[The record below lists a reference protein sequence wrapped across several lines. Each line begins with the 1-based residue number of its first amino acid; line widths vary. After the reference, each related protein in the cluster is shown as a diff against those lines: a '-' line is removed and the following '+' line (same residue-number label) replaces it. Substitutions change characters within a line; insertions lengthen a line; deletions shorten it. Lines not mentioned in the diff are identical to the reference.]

1 MEQGFDEEH
10 YHSVHL
16 YEENQSFTTR
26 EKLAIE
32 YAECFALDHKAIND
46 EFFIRLKEHFSDE
59 EILELTITIGF
70 CVGMGR
76 SLTAAL
82 EQIIKKG
89 GNMGAKEI
97 KIKLWHIH
105 T

>member
-32 YAECFALDHKAIND
+32 YAECFALDHKAITTSFLFD
-46 EFFIRLKEHFSDE
+46 
-59 EILELTITIGF
+59 
-70 CVGMGR
+70 
-76 SLTAAL
+76 
-82 EQIIKKG
+82 
-89 GNMGAKEI
+89 
-97 KIKLWHIH
+97 
-105 T
+105 

>member
-1 MEQGFDEEH
+1 MEQGFDEDH

-16 YEENQSFTTR
+16 DEENQSFTIR

-32 YAECFALDHKAIND
+32 YAECFALDHKSIND
-46 EFFIRLKEHFSDE
+46 EFFIRLKEHFSEE
-59 EILELTITIGF
+59 EILELTVTIGF

-76 SLTAAL
+76 ALTVLDVAQDFDINWSR
-82 EQIIKKG
+82 EPKKQ
-89 GNMGAKEI
+89 
-97 KIKLWHIH
+97 

>member
-1 MEQGFDEEH
+1 MEQGFDEDH

-16 YEENQSFTTR
+16 YEENQSFTIR

-32 YAECFALDHKAIND
+32 YAECFALDHKAITD
-46 EFFIRLKEHFSDE
+46 EFFVRLKEHFTEE

-76 SLTAAL
+76 ALTVLDVA
-82 EQIIKKG
+82 QDFD
-89 GNMGAKEI
+89 
-97 KIKLWHIH
+97 IH
-105 T
+105 WSREPKQQK

>member
-1 MEQGFDEEH
+1 MEQGFDEDH

-16 YEENQSFTTR
+16 YEESQSFTIR

-46 EFFIRLKEHFSDE
+46 EFFIRLKEHFTEE
-59 EILELTITIGF
+59 EILELTVTIGF
-70 CVGMGR
+70 CIGMGR
-76 SLTAAL
+76 SLTVLDVAQDFDVNWSR
-82 EQIIKKG
+82 EPKKQ
-89 GNMGAKEI
+89 
-97 KIKLWHIH
+97 